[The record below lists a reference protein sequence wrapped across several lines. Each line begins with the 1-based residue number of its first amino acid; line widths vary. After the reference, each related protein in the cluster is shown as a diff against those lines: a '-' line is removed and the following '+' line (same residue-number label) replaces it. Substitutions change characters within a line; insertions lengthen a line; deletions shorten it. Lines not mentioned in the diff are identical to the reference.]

1 MTYERRAEKERL
13 DRLRGDDLNMPFLKE
28 GFVPEIWVFRQ
39 DAEGCYLVRTPTTG
53 MFWVETK
60 ARGWRIYRYFDKPI
74 R

>member
-1 MTYERRAEKERL
+1 MTYQKCNEKKPL
-13 DRLRGDDLNMPFLKE
+13 DRLRGDDLNVPFMQE
-28 GFVPEIWVFRQ
+28 GFAPQVWVFRK

-60 ARGWRIYRYFDKPI
+60 AGWKIYRYFDQSI